1 MSFIDDLLLDKAAYG
16 FQGGPTWDTTIVRLR
31 SGYTKRNANRA
42 LPLHRYSAPFNNIE
56 AADWAEVL
64 NAFNA
69 CQGGAHSFRFFDRND
84 YQLSGEIIATGTG
97 ASQQVQL
104 TKKYAFG
111 TGSPQT
117 IITRNITK
125 PVDSTVD
132 YGRLTKQLGA
142 APAFAL
148 TEENLTSSPLLPQ
161 TSLAFSLDY
170 STGIVTFT
178 ATAGATI
185 RATGWFDVPVR
196 FVNDDLLLTRTA
208 LNANSLDVELEEDLG
223 A

>member
-1 MSFIDDLLLDKAAYG
+1 MSFINDLLLDKVAYG
-16 FQGGPTWDTTIVRLR
+16 FQGGPTWDTTLVRLR
-31 SGYTKRNANRA
+31 SGYTKRNANRS
-42 LPLHRYSAPFNNIE
+42 LPLHRYGAPFNNISE
-56 AADWAEVL
+56 ADWQTVL
-64 NAFNA
+64 AAFNA

-84 YQLSGEIIATGTG
+84 YKLDGEVIATATG
-97 ASQQVQL
+97 AEQSVQL
-104 TKKYAFG
+104 TKSYAFG

-148 TEENLTSSPLLPQ
+148 TEENLASSPLLPQ

-170 STGIVTFT
+170 DTGIVTFT
-178 ATAGATI
+178 GTAGATI

-208 LNANSLDVELEEDLG
+208 LNANSLDVDLEEDL
-223 A
+223 AA